1 MCPSMTSYFFTVII
15 PTYNRATLVKEAIQS
30 VLDQTFDNFE
40 LIIVDDH
47 STDNTKDVVQ
57 SYSDKR
63 ICYVLN
69 DHIKGAAG
77 ARNAGLSRSGGK
89 WVAFLDSDDVWLP
102 KKLELVYEKIKEVDT
117 DVGLIYTGFADYDF

>member
-1 MCPSMTSYFFTVII
+1 MKDPFFTVII

-47 STDNTKDVVQ
+47 STDNTIDVVQ

-63 ICYVLN
+63 IYRILN
-69 DHIKGAAG
+69 DHKKGPGG
-77 ARNAGLSRSGGK
+77 ARNAGIHKAKGK
-89 WVAFLDSDDVWLP
+89 WIAFLDSDDFWLAIA
-102 KKLELVYEKIKEVDT
+102 V
-117 DVGLIYTGFADYDF
+117 